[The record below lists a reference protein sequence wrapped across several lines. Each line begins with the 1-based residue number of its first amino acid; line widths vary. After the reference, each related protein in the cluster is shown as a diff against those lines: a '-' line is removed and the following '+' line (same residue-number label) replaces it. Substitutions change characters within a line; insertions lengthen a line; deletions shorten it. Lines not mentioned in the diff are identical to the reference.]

1 MLILLNSVFTITS
14 FISYQNFNPYF
25 CGNFLLD
32 KSLKNTLSTLIAA
45 EGLGHGYHDEWL
57 FKNLTLGINPG
68 QRVALVG
75 INGAGKSTLLKLLAE
90 RFSPLEGKIV
100 KNKAVKIG
108 FLDQEPSFPDGY
120 SISDFIFSLE
130 NKQQQLI
137 KEYEELIEDPNP
149 DEKTLNRLYEELSEH
164 NAWEYEHE
172 IKTILSRMGINH
184 LQQKIDT
191 LSGGQKKRLAL
202 AKLLIEDPEIYVL
215 DEPTNHLDID
225 TIEWLEKLLTSGNK
239 TILLVTHDRY
249 FLDNVCNT
257 IVELDRGKIYNYNGN
272 YAFFLEKKSEREASD
287 ESTFHK
293 NKNLLKKEL
302 EWMRRMPAA
311 RTVKSQSRINSFY
324 DLEEKTKQRSDNQ
337 KVTLNV
343 KMSRQGNKILELNHI
358 GQTFDDK
365 KIIND
370 FSYTFK
376 RGDRIG
382 LAGKNGTGKSTLLN
396 IITGYLN
403 PEKGKVDVG
412 DTTVY
417 GYYKQGGLAFN
428 EKERV
433 IDIVKSDAEYI
444 KMADGQTI
452 SASALLTL
460 FLFPPKKQHGMV
472 EKLSGGEKKRLHLM
486 KVLMQ
491 NPNFLI
497 LDEPTNDLDIDT
509 LNVLEEFLENFP
521 GVLILVSHD
530 RYLLDKM
537 SEQLFIMEGDGGVS
551 IYSGNY
557 SEYRISLDTAKDN
570 PAQKK
575 TKIEEPVSSTSAKK
589 LSFKEQKELDE
600 IEETVAEKENE
611 IEELTMKLNAVETS
625 DYLKIQEISLEI
637 EKLNKQ
643 LEGIMERWV
652 ELSEKTN

>member
-1 MLILLNSVFTITS
+1 M
-14 FISYQNFNPYF
+14 
-25 CGNFLLD
+25 
-32 KSLKNTLSTLIAA
+32 STLIAA
-45 EGLGHGYHDEWL
+45 ENLGHAYHDEWL
-57 FKNLTLGINPG
+57 FKNLTLGIQTG

-100 KNKAVKIG
+100 KNKSVKIG
-108 FLDQEPSFPDGY
+108 FLDQEPTFNDGY

-149 DEKTLNRLYEELSEH
+149 DEKKLNRLYEELSEH

-172 IKTILSRMGINH
+172 IKTILSRMGITH
-184 LQQKIDT
+184 LQQKIST

-202 AKLLIEDPEIYVL
+202 AKLLIEDPDIYVL

-225 TIEWLEKLLTSGNK
+225 TIEWLESLLTSGNK

-257 IVELDRGKIYNYNGN
+257 IVELDRGKMYHYNGN
-272 YAFFLEKKSEREASD
+272 YAYFLERKSEREAAD
-287 ESTFHK
+287 ESTFQK

-302 EWMRRMPAA
+302 EWMRRMPQA
-311 RTVKSQSRINSFY
+311 RGTKSQSRINAYY
-324 DLEEKTKQRSDNQ
+324 DLDEKTKQRSDNQ
-337 KVTLNV
+337 TINLNM
-343 KMSRQGNKILELNHI
+343 KMARQGGKILELDHI
-358 GQTFDDK
+358 GQTFGEK
-365 KIIND
+365 NIISD

-376 RGDRIG
+376 RADRIG

-396 IITGYLN
+396 IITGNLI
-403 PEKGKVDVG
+403 PENGIVG
-412 DTTVY
+412 TGETTVY

-444 KMADGQTI
+444 KMADGSMIT
-452 SASALLTL
+452 ASQLLTL

-537 SEQLFIMEGDGGVS
+537 SEQLFIMEGNGLVT
-551 IYSGNY
+551 IYNGNY
-557 SEYRISLDTAKDN
+557 SEHRNSLEVAKEKPTAKDVKA
-570 PAQKK
+570 PIQEKSL
-575 TKIEEPVSSTSAKK
+575 TKK
-589 LSFKEQKELDE
+589 LSFKEQKELEDSE
-600 IEETVAEKENE
+600 ALIEDLENK
-611 IEELTMKLNAVETS
+611 INELTASLLQIDSSE
-625 DYLKIQEISLEI
+625 YQKIQETSNDIESL
-637 EKLNKQ
+637 KKQ
-643 LEGIMERWV
+643 LDDVTSRWL
-652 ELSEKTN
+652 ELSELTS

>member
-1 MLILLNSVFTITS
+1 M
-14 FISYQNFNPYF
+14 
-25 CGNFLLD
+25 
-32 KSLKNTLSTLIAA
+32 STLIAA
-45 EGLGHGYHDEWL
+45 EALGHGYHDEWL
-57 FKNLTLGINPG
+57 FKNLTLGINAG

-90 RFSPLEGKIV
+90 RFPPLEGKIV

-108 FLDQEPSFPDGY
+108 FLDQEPSFPDGF
-120 SISDFIFSLE
+120 SISDFIFSLD
-130 NKQQQLI
+130 NKQQQII
-137 KEYEELIEDPNP
+137 KEYEELIEEEHP
-149 DEKTLNRLYEELSEH
+149 DEKSLNRLYDELSEH

-172 IKTILSRMGINH
+172 IKTILSRMGITQ

-191 LSGGQKKRLAL
+191 LSGGQRKRLAL

-225 TIEWLEKLLTSGNK
+225 TIEWLEKLLTTGNK
-239 TILLVTHDRY
+239 TLLLVTHDRY

-257 IVELDRGKIYNYNGN
+257 IVELDRGKMFTYNGN
-272 YAFFLEKKSEREASD
+272 YGYFLEKKSEREAQD
-287 ESTFHK
+287 DSTFQK

-311 RTVKSQSRINSFY
+311 RTTKSQARIDSFY
-324 DLEEKTKQRSDNQ
+324 DLEDKTKQRNEHQ

-343 KMSRQGNKILELNHI
+343 KMARQGGKILELEHVR
-358 GQTFDDK
+358 QDFDEK
-365 KIIND
+365 KIIKD
-370 FSYTFK
+370 FTYVFK
-376 RGDRIG
+376 KGDRIG

-396 IITGYLN
+396 IITGSLT
-403 PEKGKVDVG
+403 PTSGTVSIG
-412 DTTVY
+412 DTTKY
-417 GYYKQGGLAFN
+417 GYYQQKGLIFN

-433 IDIVKSDAEYI
+433 IDIVKADAEYI

-460 FLFPPKKQHGMV
+460 FLFPPKKQHGFV

-521 GVLILVSHD
+521 GVLVLVSHD

-537 SEQLFIMEGDGGVS
+537 SEQLFIMEGNGEVK
-551 IYSGNY
+551 IFNGNY
-557 SEYRISLDTAKDN
+557 SEHRISLEQEKESIVKKQKTEELKPTASIN
-570 PAQKK
+570 
-575 TKIEEPVSSTSAKK
+575 K
-589 LSFKEQKELDE
+589 LTFKEQ
-600 IEETVAEKENE
+600 
-611 IEELTMKLNAVETS
+611 
-625 DYLKIQEISLEI
+625 QEFNQLEI
-637 EKLNKQ
+637 ALAEGEKKLAKLSKDLTEIDPSNYSEIQKTAEDIESVNKQ
-643 LEGIMERWV
+643 TEVQMERWM
-652 ELSEKTN
+652 ELSEKQ

>member
-1 MLILLNSVFTITS
+1 M
-14 FISYQNFNPYF
+14 
-25 CGNFLLD
+25 
-32 KSLKNTLSTLIAA
+32 STLIAA
-45 EGLGHGYHDEWL
+45 EGLGHAYHDEWL
-57 FKNLTLGINPG
+57 FKKLTLGIQTG

-90 RFSPLEGKIV
+90 RFLPLEGKIV
-100 KNKAVKIG
+100 KNKSVRIG
-108 FLDQEPSFPDGY
+108 FLDQEPTFPDGY

-137 KEYEELIEDPNP
+137 KEYEELIEQENP
-149 DEKTLNRLYEELSEH
+149 DEDHLNRLYGELSEH

-172 IKTILSRMGINH
+172 IKTILSRMGITH
-184 LQQKIDT
+184 LQQQIST

-202 AKLLIEDPEIYVL
+202 AKLLIEDPDFYIL

-239 TILLVTHDRY
+239 TLLLVTHDRY

-257 IVELDRGKIYNYNGN
+257 IVELDKGKTFTYNGN
-272 YAFFLEKKSEREASD
+272 YAYFLEKKSEREASD
-287 ESTFHK
+287 EATFQK

-302 EWMRRMPAA
+302 EWMRRMPQA
-311 RTVKSQSRINSFY
+311 RGTKSQARIDAFY
-324 DLEEKTKQRSDNQ
+324 DLESRTKQNAENGSI
-337 KVTLNV
+337 TLNV
-343 KMSRQGNKILELNHI
+343 KMARQGNKILELDHI
-358 GQTFDDK
+358 GQSFDEK

-376 RGDRIG
+376 RADRIG

-396 IITGYLN
+396 IITGYLQ
-403 PEKGKVDVG
+403 PEKGNVSVG
-412 DTTVY
+412 ETTVY

-537 SEQLFIMEGDGGVS
+537 SEQLFIMEGNGEVN
-551 IYSGNY
+551 IYNGNY
-557 SEYRISLDTAKDN
+557 SEYRLSLEQLKENAQKKAVTAAAATETTTAKD
-570 PAQKK
+570 
-575 TKIEEPVSSTSAKK
+575 TTKK
-589 LSFKEQKELDE
+589 LSYKEQKELEESEAKIATLEDKIVSLTSSLSNIDSGDYKE
-600 IEETVAEKENE
+600 IERVSGE
-611 IEELTMKLNAVETS
+611 
-625 DYLKIQEISLEI
+625 IQE
-637 EKLNKQ
+637 LNKQ
-643 LEGIMERWV
+643 LDQVMERWL
-652 ELSEKTN
+652 ELSEKNN

>member
-1 MLILLNSVFTITS
+1 
-14 FISYQNFNPYF
+14 
-25 CGNFLLD
+25 
-32 KSLKNTLSTLIAA
+32 LSTLIAA
-45 EGLGHGYHDEWL
+45 ENLGHAYHDEWL
-57 FKNLTLGINPG
+57 FKNLTLGIQTG

-90 RFSPLEGKIV
+90 RFLPLEGKIV
-100 KNKAVKIG
+100 KNKFVKIG

-120 SISDFIFSLE
+120 SISDFIFSLD

-137 KEYEELIEDPNP
+137 KQYEELIEDPNP
-149 DEKTLNRLYEELSEH
+149 DERTLNRLYEELSEH

-172 IKTILSRMGINH
+172 IKTILSRMGITH
-184 LQQKIDT
+184 LQQQIST

-202 AKLLIEDPEIYVL
+202 AKLLIEDPEILVL

-249 FLDNVCNT
+249 FLDNVCNI

-272 YAFFLEKKSEREASD
+272 YAYFLEKKSEREAAD
-287 ESTFHK
+287 ESTFQK

-302 EWMRRMPAA
+302 EWMRRMPQA
-311 RTVKSQSRINSFY
+311 RATKSQARIDAFY
-324 DLEEKTKQRSDNQ
+324 DLESKTKQRTDNQ
-337 KVTLNV
+337 SITLNV
-343 KMSRQGNKILELNHI
+343 KMARQGNKILELDHI
-358 GQTFDDK
+358 GQSFDDK
-365 KIIND
+365 KIIED

-376 RGDRIG
+376 RADRIG

-396 IITGYLN
+396 IITGYLK
-403 PEKGKVDVG
+403 PEKGTVSTG
-412 DTTVY
+412 ETTVY

-452 SASALLTL
+452 SASQLLTL

-537 SEQLFIMEGDGGVS
+537 SEQLFILEGHGEVS
-551 IYSGNY
+551 IYNGNY
-557 SEYRISLDTAKDN
+557 SEYRLSLDIPKPEKKKEQVVSN
-570 PAQKK
+570 PVVHELPK
-575 TKIEEPVSSTSAKK
+575 VKK
-589 LSFKEQKELDE
+589 LSYNEQKELERLELRIAE
-600 IEETVAEKENE
+600 IESELSGHNQSLLTVDSTDYVEIQRISNIIEN
-611 IEELTMKLNAVETS
+611 
-625 DYLKIQEISLEI
+625 
-637 EKLNKQ
+637 LNK
-643 LEGIMERWV
+643 EMDEVMERWLV
-652 ELSEKTN
+652 LS

>member
-1 MLILLNSVFTITS
+1 M
-14 FISYQNFNPYF
+14 
-25 CGNFLLD
+25 
-32 KSLKNTLSTLIAA
+32 STLIAA

-57 FKNLTLGINPG
+57 FKNLTLGINSG

-90 RFSPLEGKIV
+90 RFPPLEGKIV

-108 FLDQEPSFPDGY
+108 FLDQEPQFTEGY
-120 SISDFIFSLE
+120 SISDHIFSLE

-137 KEYEELIEDPNP
+137 KEYEELIENPNP

-172 IKTILSRMGINH
+172 IKTILNRMGITH
-184 LQQKIDT
+184 LQQKIAT

-202 AKLLIEDPEIYVL
+202 AKLLIEDPEILVL

-225 TIEWLEKLLTSGNK
+225 TIEWLEKLLTTGQK

-257 IVELDRGKIYNYNGN
+257 IIELDRGKIFNYNGN
-272 YAFFLEKKSEREASD
+272 YAYFLEKKSEREALD
-287 ESTFHK
+287 ATVLHK
-293 NKNLLKKEL
+293 NQQLLKKEL
-302 EWMRRMPAA
+302 EWMRRMPQA
-311 RTVKSQSRINSFY
+311 RGTKSNARINAFY
-324 DLEEKTKQRSDNQ
+324 DLEEKSKKKSDNQ
-337 KVTLNV
+337 SINLQM
-343 KMSRQGNKILELNHI
+343 KMSRQGGKIIEVEHI
-358 GQTFDDK
+358 AKSFDDRS
-365 KIIND
+365 IIND

-376 RGDRIG
+376 KGDRIG

-396 IITGYLN
+396 IITSQLA
-403 PEKGKVDVG
+403 PDAGKVDTG
-412 DTTVY
+412 ETTVF
-417 GYYKQGGLAFN
+417 GYYKQGGLTFDP
-428 EKERV
+428 KERV

-444 KMADGQTI
+444 KMADGSVIT
-452 SASALLTL
+452 ASALLTL

-472 EKLSGGEKKRLHLM
+472 EKLSGGEKKRLNLM

-521 GVLILVSHD
+521 GILMLVSHD

-537 SEQLFIMEGDGGVS
+537 SDQLFIMEGEGVVK
-551 IYSGNY
+551 IYNGNY
-557 SEYRISLDTAKDN
+557 SEYRLSLDQPKVKGET
-570 PAQKK
+570 KK
-575 TKIEEPVSSTSAKK
+575 VIVPIAESTPIKAVKK
-589 LSFKEQKELDE
+589 LSFKEQKELDDSE
-600 IEETVAEKENE
+600 KAMKEAEHK
-611 IEELTMKLNAVETS
+611 IAELTKMLNNIDSS
-625 DYLKIQEISLEI
+625 DYVKIQEISSEI
-637 EKLNKQ
+637 ETLKIKLDD
-643 LEGIMERWV
+643 LTLRWL
-652 ELSEKTN
+652 ELSE

>member
-1 MLILLNSVFTITS
+1 M
-14 FISYQNFNPYF
+14 
-25 CGNFLLD
+25 
-32 KSLKNTLSTLIAA
+32 STLIAA

-57 FKNLTLGINPG
+57 FKNLTLGINSG

-90 RFSPLEGKIV
+90 RFPPLEGKIV

-108 FLDQEPSFPDGY
+108 FLDQEPQFNEGY

-137 KEYEELIEDPNP
+137 KEYEELIENPNP

-172 IKTILSRMGINH
+172 IKTILNRMGITH
-184 LQQKIDT
+184 LQQKIAT

-202 AKLLIEDPEIYVL
+202 AKLLIEDPEILVL

-225 TIEWLEKLLTSGNK
+225 TIEWLEKLLTTGQK

-257 IVELDRGKIYNYNGN
+257 IVELDRGKIFNYNGN
-272 YAFFLEKKSEREASD
+272 YAYYLEKKSEREALD
-287 ESTFHK
+287 ATVLHK
-293 NKNLLKKEL
+293 NQQLLKKEL
-302 EWMRRMPAA
+302 EWMRRMPQA
-311 RTVKSQSRINSFY
+311 RGTKSNARINAFY
-324 DLEEKTKQRSDNQ
+324 DLEEKSKKKTDNQ
-337 KVTLNV
+337 TINLQM
-343 KMSRQGNKILELNHI
+343 KMSRQGGKIIEVEHI
-358 GQTFDDK
+358 AKSFDGRP
-365 KIIND
+365 IIND

-376 RGDRIG
+376 KGDRIG

-396 IITGYLN
+396 IITSQLTPDAGI
-403 PEKGKVDVG
+403 VDTG
-412 DTTVY
+412 ETTVF
-417 GYYKQGGLAFN
+417 GYYKQGGLTFDP
-428 EKERV
+428 KERV

-444 KMADGQTI
+444 KMADGSVIT
-452 SASALLTL
+452 ASALLTL

-472 EKLSGGEKKRLHLM
+472 EKLSGGEKKRLNLM

-521 GVLILVSHD
+521 GILMLVSHD

-537 SEQLFIMEGDGGVS
+537 SDQLFIMEGEGVVK
-551 IYSGNY
+551 IYNGNY
-557 SEYRISLDTAKDN
+557 SEYRLSLEQPKVKSEN
-570 PAQKK
+570 KK
-575 TKIEEPVSSTSAKK
+575 EVQTPTEQAPVKAAKK
-589 LSFKEQKELDE
+589 LSFKEQKELDD
-600 IEETVAEKENE
+600 AEKEME
-611 IEELTMKLNAVETS
+611 ATEGVIGKLTNSLNDVESS
-625 DYLKIQEISLEI
+625 DYIKIQEISSEI
-637 EKLNKQ
+637 QKLKAK
-643 LEGIMERWV
+643 LDHLTLRWM
-652 ELSEKTN
+652 ELSE

>member
-1 MLILLNSVFTITS
+1 M
-14 FISYQNFNPYF
+14 
-25 CGNFLLD
+25 
-32 KSLKNTLSTLIAA
+32 STLIAA

-57 FKNLTLGINPG
+57 FKNLTLGINSG

-90 RFSPLEGKIV
+90 RFPPLEGKIV

-108 FLDQEPSFPDGY
+108 FLDQEPQFAEGF
-120 SISDFIFSLE
+120 SISDHIFSLE

-137 KEYEELIEDPNP
+137 KEYEELIENPNP

-172 IKTILSRMGINH
+172 IKTILNRMGITH
-184 LQQKIDT
+184 LQQKIST

-202 AKLLIEDPEIYVL
+202 AKLLIEDPEILVL

-225 TIEWLEKLLTSGNK
+225 TIEWLEKLLTTGQK

-257 IVELDRGKIYNYNGN
+257 IVELDRGKIFNYNGN
-272 YAFFLEKKSEREASD
+272 YAYYLEKKSEREALD
-287 ESTFHK
+287 ATVLHK
-293 NKNLLKKEL
+293 NQQLLKKEL
-302 EWMRRMPAA
+302 EWMRRMPQA
-311 RTVKSQSRINSFY
+311 RGTKSNARINAFY
-324 DLEEKTKQRSDNQ
+324 DLEEKTKKKSDNQ
-337 KVTLNV
+337 TINLQM
-343 KMSRQGNKILELNHI
+343 KMSRQGGKIIELEHI
-358 GQTFDDK
+358 AKSFDGRP
-365 KIIND
+365 IIND

-376 RGDRIG
+376 KGDRIG

-396 IITGYLN
+396 IITSQLN
-403 PEKGKVDVG
+403 PDKGKVDTG
-412 DTTVY
+412 DTTVF
-417 GYYKQGGLAFN
+417 GYYKQGGLTFDP
-428 EKERV
+428 KERV

-444 KMADGQTI
+444 KMADGSVIT
-452 SASALLTL
+452 ASALLTL

-472 EKLSGGEKKRLHLM
+472 EKLSGGEKKRLNLM

-521 GVLILVSHD
+521 GILMLVSHD

-537 SEQLFIMEGDGGVS
+537 SDQLFIMEGEGVVK
-551 IYSGNY
+551 IYNGNY
-557 SEYRISLDTAKDN
+557 SEYRLSLDQPKVKTET
-570 PAQKK
+570 KK
-575 TKIEEPVSSTSAKK
+575 APTPVVEQAPIKAVKK

-600 IEETVAEKENE
+600 SEKGMADTENK
-611 IEELTMKLNAVETS
+611 IAELTGSLLNINAS
-625 DYLKIQEISLEI
+625 DYVKIQEISSEI
-637 EKLNKQ
+637 DILKAKLD
-643 LEGIMERWV
+643 EYTMRWL
-652 ELSEKTN
+652 ELSE

>member
-1 MLILLNSVFTITS
+1 
-14 FISYQNFNPYF
+14 
-25 CGNFLLD
+25 
-32 KSLKNTLSTLIAA
+32 LSTLIAA
-45 EGLGHGYHDEWL
+45 EGLGHAYHDEWL
-57 FKNLTLGINPG
+57 FKNLTLGINAG

-90 RFSPLEGKIV
+90 RFAPLEGKIV
-100 KNKAVKIG
+100 KNKSVKIG
-108 FLDQEPSFPDGY
+108 FLDQDPSFPDGY

-137 KEYEELIEDPNP
+137 REYEELIEDPNP
-149 DEKTLNRLYEELSEH
+149 DEQALNRLYGELSEH

-257 IVELDRGKIYNYNGN
+257 IVELDRGKTYNYNGN
-272 YAFFLEKKSEREASD
+272 YAYFLEKKAEREAAD
-287 ESTFHK
+287 ESTFQK

-311 RTVKSQSRINSFY
+311 RTTKSQSRIDSFY
-324 DLEEKTKQRSDNQ
+324 DLEEKTKQRADNQ

-343 KMSRQGNKILELNHI
+343 KMSRQGNKILELDHI

-365 KIIND
+365 KIISD

-396 IITGYLN
+396 IITGYIK

-412 DTTVY
+412 ETTVY

-537 SEQLFIMEGDGGVS
+537 SDQLFIMEGNGGVS
-551 IYSGNY
+551 IYNGNY
-557 SEYRISLDTAKDN
+557 SEYRISLDVAKEAPIVKN
-570 PAQKK
+570 KV
-575 TKIEEPVSSTSAKK
+575 EEPTSKSQAKK
-589 LSFKEQKELDE
+589 LSYKEQKELDE
-600 IEETVAEKENE
+600 IEAKIADKEKE
-611 IEELTMKLNAVETS
+611 IVELTKLLAS
-625 DYLKIQEISLEI
+625 IPAADYQKIQETSTAISN
-637 EKLNKQ
+637 LNKD
-643 LEGIMERWV
+643 LEEIMGRWV
-652 ELSEKTN
+652 ELSAKQI

>member
-1 MLILLNSVFTITS
+1 M
-14 FISYQNFNPYF
+14 
-25 CGNFLLD
+25 
-32 KSLKNTLSTLIAA
+32 STLIAA

-57 FKNLTLGINPG
+57 FKNLTLGINSG

-90 RFSPLEGKIV
+90 RFPPLEGKIV

-108 FLDQEPSFPDGY
+108 FLDQEPQFTEGY
-120 SISDFIFSLE
+120 SISDHIFSLE

-137 KEYEELIEDPNP
+137 KEYEELIENPNP

-172 IKTILSRMGINH
+172 IKTILNRMGITH
-184 LQQKIDT
+184 LQQKIST

-202 AKLLIEDPEIYVL
+202 AKLLIEDPEILVL

-225 TIEWLEKLLTSGNK
+225 TIEWLEKLLTTGQK

-257 IVELDRGKIYNYNGN
+257 IVELDRGKIFNYNGN
-272 YAFFLEKKSEREASD
+272 YAYYLEKKSEREALD
-287 ESTFHK
+287 ATVLHK
-293 NKNLLKKEL
+293 NQQLLKKEL
-302 EWMRRMPAA
+302 EWMRRMPQA
-311 RTVKSQSRINSFY
+311 RGTKSNARINAFY
-324 DLEEKTKQRSDNQ
+324 DLEEKSKKKSDNQ
-337 KVTLNV
+337 SINLQM
-343 KMSRQGNKILELNHI
+343 KMSRQGGKIIEVEHI
-358 GQTFDDK
+358 AKAFDGRP
-365 KIIND
+365 IIND

-376 RGDRIG
+376 KGDRIG

-396 IITGYLN
+396 ILTSQLM
-403 PEKGKVDVG
+403 PDAGKVDTG
-412 DTTVY
+412 ETTVF
-417 GYYKQGGLAFN
+417 GYYKQGGLTFDP
-428 EKERV
+428 KERV

-444 KMADGQTI
+444 KMADGSVIT
-452 SASALLTL
+452 ASALLTL

-472 EKLSGGEKKRLHLM
+472 EKLSGGEKKRLNLM

-521 GVLILVSHD
+521 GILMLVSHD

-537 SEQLFIMEGDGGVS
+537 SDQLFIMEGEGVVK
-551 IYSGNY
+551 IYNGNY
-557 SEYRISLDTAKDN
+557 SEYRLSLDQPKAKS
-570 PAQKK
+570 
-575 TKIEEPVSSTSAKK
+575 EAKK
-589 LSFKEQKELDE
+589 EAVATTKELPVTAVKKRSFKEQKELDDTEKAMEEAEDRIAKLTE
-600 IEETVAEKENE
+600 I
-611 IEELTMKLNAVETS
+611 LNTIDAT
-625 DYLKIQEISLEI
+625 DYVKIQEVSSEI
-637 EKLNKQ
+637 EVRKIELDN
-643 LEGIMERWV
+643 LTMRWL
-652 ELSEKTN
+652 ELSE

>member
-1 MLILLNSVFTITS
+1 M
-14 FISYQNFNPYF
+14 
-25 CGNFLLD
+25 
-32 KSLKNTLSTLIAA
+32 STLIAA
-45 EGLGHGYHDEWL
+45 ENLGHGYHDEWL
-57 FKNLTLGINPG
+57 FKNLTLGIQTG

-90 RFSPLEGKIV
+90 RFNPLEGKIV
-100 KNKAVKIG
+100 KNKSVKIG

-137 KEYEELIEDPNP
+137 KEYEELIENPEP
-149 DEKTLNRLYEELSEH
+149 DEKQLNRLYEELSEH

-172 IKTILSRMGINH
+172 IKTILSRMGITH
-184 LQQKIDT
+184 LQQQIST

-257 IVELDRGKIYNYNGN
+257 IVELDRGKIYNYSGN
-272 YAFFLEKKSEREASD
+272 YAYFLEKKSEREASD
-287 ESTFHK
+287 ESTYQK

-302 EWMRRMPAA
+302 EWMRRMPQA
-311 RTVKSQSRINSFY
+311 RGTKSQARIDAFY
-324 DLEEKTKQRSDNQ
+324 DLDNKTKQRSDN
-337 KVTLNV
+337 KTVTLNV
-343 KMSRQGNKILELNHI
+343 KMSRQGNKILELDHI
-358 GQTFDDK
+358 GQDFGGRT
-365 KIIND
+365 IIND

-376 RGDRIG
+376 RADRIG

-396 IITGYLN
+396 IITGFLK
-403 PEKGKVDVG
+403 PQKGEVSTG
-412 DTTVY
+412 ETTVY

-452 SASALLTL
+452 SASQLLTL

-537 SEQLFIMEGDGGVS
+537 SDQLFIMEGNGEVT
-551 IYSGNY
+551 IYNGNY
-557 SEYRISLDTAKDN
+557 SEYRNSLDAPKEK
-570 PAQKK
+570 PAARAVK
-575 TKIEEPVSSTSAKK
+575 TETLPPVPSLGK
-589 LSFKEQKELDE
+589 LTYKEQKELEE
-600 IEETVAEKENE
+600 IEVKITELE
-611 IEELTMKLNAVETS
+611 ILLVELNYALSNADKTQYEEMLS
-625 DYLKIQEISLEI
+625 ISLEI
-637 EKLNKQ
+637 DSINLIM
-643 LEGIMERWV
+643 EGILERWV
-652 ELSEKTN
+652 ELSERKK

>member
-1 MLILLNSVFTITS
+1 M
-14 FISYQNFNPYF
+14 
-25 CGNFLLD
+25 
-32 KSLKNTLSTLIAA
+32 STLIAA
-45 EGLGHGYHDEWL
+45 EGLGHGYHQEWL
-57 FKNLTLGINPG
+57 FKNLTLGINAG

-90 RFSPLEGKIV
+90 RFEPLEGKIV
-100 KNKAVKIG
+100 KNKSVKIG
-108 FLDQEPSFPDGY
+108 FLDQEPVFPEGY
-120 SISDFIFSLE
+120 SISDFIFSMD

-137 KEYEELIEDPNP
+137 REYEELIEQEHPNE
-149 DEKTLNRLYEELSEH
+149 EKLNHLYGELSEH
-164 NAWEYEHE
+164 NAWEYEHQ

-184 LQQKIDT
+184 LQQKINT

-225 TIEWLEKLLTSGNK
+225 TIEWLEKLLTTGSK

-257 IVELDRGKIYNYNGN
+257 IVELDRGKIFNYNGN
-272 YAFFLEKKSEREASD
+272 YAYFLEKKAEREAAD
-287 ESTFHK
+287 ESTFQK

-311 RTVKSQSRINSFY
+311 RTTKSRSRIDAFY
-324 DLEEKTKQRSDNQ
+324 DLEEKTKQRSDNKQ
-337 KVTLNV
+337 VTLNV
-343 KMSRQGNKILELNHI
+343 KMSRQGSKILELEHI
-358 GQTFDDK
+358 AQSFGDK

-376 RGDRIG
+376 KGDRIG

-396 IITGYLN
+396 IITNHLQ

-412 DTTVY
+412 ETTVY

-452 SASALLTL
+452 SASALPTL
-460 FLFPPKKQHGMV
+460 FLFPPKKQHGLV

-537 SEQLFIMEGDGGVS
+537 SEQLFIMEGDGEVT
-551 IYSGNY
+551 IYNGNY
-557 SEYRISLDTAKDN
+557 SEHRLSLETAKDAAPKKAKQESA
-570 PAQKK
+570 PA
-575 TKIEEPVSSTSAKK
+575 PVAVAVKK
-589 LSFKEQKELDE
+589 LSFKEQKELEDVEQAMATKESKIAELTKTLDE
-600 IEETVAEKENE
+600 IDSA
-611 IEELTMKLNAVETS
+611 
-625 DYLKIQEISLEI
+625 DYLKIQEVSQTI
-637 EKLNKQ
+637 EKLNEE
-643 LEGIMERWV
+643 LNPLMERWI

>member
-1 MLILLNSVFTITS
+1 M
-14 FISYQNFNPYF
+14 
-25 CGNFLLD
+25 
-32 KSLKNTLSTLIAA
+32 STLIAA

-57 FKNLTLGINPG
+57 FKNLTLGINSG

-90 RFSPLEGKIV
+90 RFPPLEGKIV

-108 FLDQEPSFPDGY
+108 FLDQDPQFNEGD

-137 KEYEELIEDPNP
+137 KEYEELIENPNP
-149 DEKTLNRLYEELSEH
+149 DERTLNRLYEELSEH

-172 IKTILSRMGINH
+172 IKTILNRMGITH
-184 LQQKIDT
+184 LQQKIST

-202 AKLLIEDPEIYVL
+202 AKLLIEDPEILVL

-225 TIEWLEKLLTSGNK
+225 TIEWLEKLLTTGQK

-257 IVELDRGKIYNYNGN
+257 IVELDRGRIFNYNGN
-272 YAFFLEKKSEREASD
+272 YAYFLEKKSEREALD
-287 ESTFHK
+287 ATVLHK
-293 NKNLLKKEL
+293 NQQLLKKEL
-302 EWMRRMPAA
+302 EWMRRMPQA
-311 RTVKSQSRINSFY
+311 RGTKSNARINAFY
-324 DLEEKTKQRSDNQ
+324 DLEEKTKKKSDNQ
-337 KVTLNV
+337 SVTLNM
-343 KMSRQGNKILELNHI
+343 KMARQGGKIIEIEHVAKA
-358 GQTFDDK
+358 FDGRP
-365 KIIND
+365 IIND

-376 RGDRIG
+376 KGDRIG

-396 IITGYLN
+396 IITSQLT
-403 PEKGKVDVG
+403 PDAGKVDTG
-412 DTTVY
+412 ETTVF
-417 GYYKQGGLAFN
+417 GYYKQGGLTFDP
-428 EKERV
+428 KERV

-444 KMADGQTI
+444 KMADGSIIT
-452 SASALLTL
+452 ASALLTL

-472 EKLSGGEKKRLHLM
+472 EKLSGGEKKRLNLM

-521 GVLILVSHD
+521 GILMLVSHD

-537 SEQLFIMEGDGGVS
+537 SDQLFIMEGEGVVK
-551 IYSGNY
+551 IYNGNY
-557 SEYRISLDTAKDN
+557 SEYRISLDQPKVKVET
-570 PAQKK
+570 KK
-575 TKIEEPVSSTSAKK
+575 ASTPTPEALTKTVKK
-589 LSFKEQKELDE
+589 LSFKEQKELEDSE
-600 IEETVAEKENE
+600 KAMSSTEEKIAA
-611 IEELTMKLNAVETS
+611 LTESLLKIDAT
-625 DYLKIQEISLEI
+625 DYIKIQEVTNEIDSLKVALDEYT
-637 EKLNKQ
+637 L
-643 LEGIMERWV
+643 RWL
-652 ELSEKTN
+652 ELSE

>member
-1 MLILLNSVFTITS
+1 M
-14 FISYQNFNPYF
+14 
-25 CGNFLLD
+25 
-32 KSLKNTLSTLIAA
+32 STLIAA
-45 EGLGHGYHDEWL
+45 ESLGHGYHDEWL
-57 FKNLTLGINPG
+57 FKNLTLGINSG

-90 RFSPLEGKIV
+90 RFPPLEGKIV

-108 FLDQEPSFPDGY
+108 FLDQEPQFNEGF

-172 IKTILSRMGINH
+172 IKTILNRMGITH
-184 LQQKIDT
+184 LQQKIST

-202 AKLLIEDPEIYVL
+202 AKLLIEDPEILVL

-225 TIEWLEKLLTSGNK
+225 TIEWLEKLLTTGQK

-257 IVELDRGKIYNYNGN
+257 IVELDRGKIFNYNGN
-272 YAFFLEKKSEREASD
+272 YAYYLEKKSEREALD
-287 ESTFHK
+287 ATVLHK
-293 NKNLLKKEL
+293 NQQLLKKEL
-302 EWMRRMPAA
+302 EWMRRMPQA
-311 RTVKSQSRINSFY
+311 RGTKSNARINAFY
-324 DLEEKTKQRSDNQ
+324 DLEEKTKKKSDNQ
-337 KVTLNV
+337 AINLQM
-343 KMSRQGNKILELNHI
+343 KMSRQGGKIIEIEHVAKS
-358 GQTFDDK
+358 FDGRP
-365 KIIND
+365 IIND

-376 RGDRIG
+376 KGDRIG

-396 IITGYLN
+396 IITSQLS
-403 PEKGKVDVG
+403 PDAGKVDTG
-412 DTTVY
+412 DTTVF
-417 GYYKQGGLAFN
+417 GYYKQGGLAFDP
-428 EKERV
+428 KERV

-444 KMADGQTI
+444 KMADGSVIT
-452 SASALLTL
+452 ASALLTL

-472 EKLSGGEKKRLHLM
+472 EKLSGGEKKRLNLM

-521 GVLILVSHD
+521 GILMLVSHD

-537 SEQLFIMEGDGGVS
+537 SDQLFIMEGEGVVK
-551 IYSGNY
+551 IYNGNY
-557 SEYRISLDTAKDN
+557 SEYRLSLDQPKIKVET
-570 PAQKK
+570 KK
-575 TKIEEPVSSTSAKK
+575 VTDPIADQAPVKAIKK
-589 LSFKEQKELDE
+589 LSFKEQKELEDSE
-600 IEETVAEKENE
+600 KGMEETETKIA
-611 IEELTMKLNAVETS
+611 ELTKILNNIDAT
-625 DYLKIQEISLEI
+625 DYIKIQEVSEDI
-637 EKLNKQ
+637 ENLQTKLD
-643 LEGIMERWV
+643 EFTMRWL
-652 ELSEKTN
+652 ELSE

>member
-1 MLILLNSVFTITS
+1 M
-14 FISYQNFNPYF
+14 
-25 CGNFLLD
+25 
-32 KSLKNTLSTLIAA
+32 STLIAA

-57 FKNLTLGINPG
+57 FKNLTLGINSG

-90 RFSPLEGKIV
+90 RFPPLEGKIV

-108 FLDQEPSFPDGY
+108 FLDQDPQFNEGD

-137 KEYEELIEDPNP
+137 KEYEELIENPNP
-149 DEKTLNRLYEELSEH
+149 DERTLNRLYEELSEH

-172 IKTILSRMGINH
+172 IKTILNRMGITH
-184 LQQKIDT
+184 LQQKIST

-202 AKLLIEDPEIYVL
+202 AKLLIEDPEILVL

-225 TIEWLEKLLTSGNK
+225 TIEWLEKLLTTGQK

-257 IVELDRGKIYNYNGN
+257 IVELDRGRIFNYNGN
-272 YAFFLEKKSEREASD
+272 YAYFLEKKSEREALD
-287 ESTFHK
+287 ATVLHK
-293 NKNLLKKEL
+293 NQQLLKKEL
-302 EWMRRMPAA
+302 EWMRRMPQA
-311 RTVKSQSRINSFY
+311 RGTKSNARINAFY
-324 DLEEKTKQRSDNQ
+324 DLEEKTKKKSDNQ
-337 KVTLNV
+337 SVTLNM
-343 KMSRQGNKILELNHI
+343 KMARQGGKIIEIEHVAKA
-358 GQTFDDK
+358 FDGRP
-365 KIIND
+365 IIND

-376 RGDRIG
+376 KGDRIG

-396 IITGYLN
+396 IITSQLT
-403 PEKGKVDVG
+403 PDAGKVDTG
-412 DTTVY
+412 ETTVF
-417 GYYKQGGLAFN
+417 GYYKQGGLTFDP
-428 EKERV
+428 KERV

-444 KMADGQTI
+444 KMADGSIIT
-452 SASALLTL
+452 ASALLTL

-472 EKLSGGEKKRLHLM
+472 EKLSGGEKKRLNLM

-521 GVLILVSHD
+521 GILMLVSHD

-537 SEQLFIMEGDGGVS
+537 SDQLFIMEGEGVVK
-551 IYSGNY
+551 IYNGNY
-557 SEYRISLDTAKDN
+557 SEYRISLDQPKVKVET
-570 PAQKK
+570 KK
-575 TKIEEPVSSTSAKK
+575 ASTPTPEAPTKTVKK
-589 LSFKEQKELDE
+589 LSFKEQKELEDSE
-600 IEETVAEKENE
+600 KAMSLTEEKIAA
-611 IEELTMKLNAVETS
+611 LTESLLKIDAT
-625 DYLKIQEISLEI
+625 DYIKIQEVTNEIDSLKVALDEYT
-637 EKLNKQ
+637 L
-643 LEGIMERWV
+643 RWL
-652 ELSEKTN
+652 ELSE

>member
-1 MLILLNSVFTITS
+1 M
-14 FISYQNFNPYF
+14 
-25 CGNFLLD
+25 
-32 KSLKNTLSTLIAA
+32 STLIAA

-57 FKNLTLGINPG
+57 FKNLTLGINSG

-90 RFSPLEGKIV
+90 RFPPLEGKIV

-108 FLDQEPSFPDGY
+108 FLDQEPQFTEGY
-120 SISDFIFSLE
+120 SISDHIFSLE

-172 IKTILSRMGINH
+172 IKTILNRMGITH
-184 LQQKIDT
+184 LQQKIAT

-202 AKLLIEDPEIYVL
+202 AKLLIEDPEILVL

-225 TIEWLEKLLTSGNK
+225 TIEWLEKLLTTGQK

-257 IVELDRGKIYNYNGN
+257 IVELDRGKIFNYNGN
-272 YAFFLEKKSEREASD
+272 YAYYLEKKSEREALD
-287 ESTFHK
+287 ATVQHK
-293 NKNLLKKEL
+293 NQQLLKKEL
-302 EWMRRMPAA
+302 EWMRRMPQA
-311 RTVKSQSRINSFY
+311 RGTKSNARINAFY
-324 DLEEKTKQRSDNQ
+324 DLEEKTKKKSDNQ
-337 KVTLNV
+337 SISLQM
-343 KMSRQGNKILELNHI
+343 KMSRQGGKIIEVEHI
-358 GQTFDDK
+358 AKAFDGRP
-365 KIIND
+365 IIND

-376 RGDRIG
+376 KGDRIG

-396 IITGYLN
+396 IITSQLKPDAGT
-403 PEKGKVDVG
+403 VDTG
-412 DTTVY
+412 ETTVF
-417 GYYKQGGLAFN
+417 GYYKQGGLTFDP
-428 EKERV
+428 KERV

-444 KMADGQTI
+444 KMADGSVIT
-452 SASALLTL
+452 ASALLTL

-472 EKLSGGEKKRLHLM
+472 EKLSGGEKKRLNLM

-521 GVLILVSHD
+521 GILMLVSHD

-537 SEQLFIMEGDGGVS
+537 SDQLFIMEGEGVVK
-551 IYSGNY
+551 IYNGNY
-557 SEYRISLDTAKDN
+557 SEYRLSLEQPKAK
-570 PAQKK
+570 PETKK
-575 TKIEEPVSSTSAKK
+575 IPTPVIEQAPVKTVKK
-589 LSFKEQKELDE
+589 LSFKEQKELDDSE
-600 IEETVAEKENE
+600 RAMEETEAKIALLNE
-611 IEELTMKLNAVETS
+611 SLIKVDAT
-625 DYLKIQEISLEI
+625 DYVKIQEISSDI
-637 EKLNKQ
+637 EKLQAK
-643 LEGIMERWV
+643 LDEYTMRWL
-652 ELSEKTN
+652 ELSE

>member
-1 MLILLNSVFTITS
+1 M
-14 FISYQNFNPYF
+14 
-25 CGNFLLD
+25 
-32 KSLKNTLSTLIAA
+32 STLIAA

-57 FKNLTLGINPG
+57 FKNLTLGINTG

-90 RFSPLEGKIV
+90 RFPPLEGKIV

-108 FLDQEPSFPDGY
+108 FLDQEPQFTEGF
-120 SISDFIFSLE
+120 SISDHIFSLE

-172 IKTILSRMGINH
+172 IKTILNRMGITH
-184 LQQKIDT
+184 LQQKIST

-202 AKLLIEDPEIYVL
+202 AKLLIEDPEILVL

-225 TIEWLEKLLTSGNK
+225 TIEWLEKLLTTGQK

-257 IVELDRGKIYNYNGN
+257 IVELDRGKIFNYNGN
-272 YAFFLEKKSEREASD
+272 YAYYLEKKSEREALD
-287 ESTFHK
+287 ATVQHK
-293 NKNLLKKEL
+293 NQQLLKKEL
-302 EWMRRMPAA
+302 DWMRRMPQA
-311 RTVKSQSRINSFY
+311 RGTKSNARINAFY
-324 DLEEKTKQRSDNQ
+324 DLEEKTKKKSDNQ
-337 KVTLNV
+337 SISLQM
-343 KMSRQGNKILELNHI
+343 KMSRQG
-358 GQTFDDK
+358 G
-365 KIIND
+365 KIIEIEHIAKAFDGRPIIKD

-376 RGDRIG
+376 KGDRIG

-396 IITGYLN
+396 IITSQLT
-403 PEKGKVDVG
+403 PDAGKVDTG
-412 DTTVY
+412 ETTVF
-417 GYYKQGGLAFN
+417 GYYKQGGLTFDP
-428 EKERV
+428 KERV

-444 KMADGQTI
+444 KMADGSVIT
-452 SASALLTL
+452 ASALLTL
-460 FLFPPKKQHGMV
+460 FLFPPKKQHGLV
-472 EKLSGGEKKRLHLM
+472 EKLSGGEKKRLNLM

-521 GVLILVSHD
+521 GILMLVSHD

-537 SEQLFIMEGDGGVS
+537 SDQLFIMEGEGVVK
-551 IYSGNY
+551 IYNGNY
-557 SEYRISLDTAKDN
+557 SEYRLSLEQPKVKVET
-570 PAQKK
+570 KK
-575 TKIEEPVSSTSAKK
+575 APSPVTEQTPVKAVKK
-589 LSFKEQKELDE
+589 LSFKEQKELEDSE
-600 IEETVAEKENE
+600 KGMEETEAKIVS
-611 IEELTMKLNAVETS
+611 LTNTLNNVDAT
-625 DYLKIQEISLEI
+625 DYIKIQEISNEI
-637 EKLNKQ
+637 ESLQSKLDE
-643 LEGIMERWV
+643 LTMRWL
-652 ELSEKTN
+652 ELSE

>member
-1 MLILLNSVFTITS
+1 
-14 FISYQNFNPYF
+14 
-25 CGNFLLD
+25 
-32 KSLKNTLSTLIAA
+32 LSTLIAA

-57 FKNLTLGINPG
+57 FKNLTLGINSG

-90 RFSPLEGKIV
+90 RFPPLEGKIV
-100 KNKAVKIG
+100 KNKSIKIG
-108 FLDQEPSFPDGY
+108 FLDQEPQFTEGF
-120 SISDFIFSLE
+120 SISDHIFSLE

-137 KEYEELIEDPNP
+137 KEYEELIENPNP

-172 IKTILSRMGINH
+172 IKTILNRMGITH
-184 LQQKIDT
+184 LQQKIST

-202 AKLLIEDPEIYVL
+202 AKLLIEDPEILVL

-225 TIEWLEKLLTSGNK
+225 TIEWLEKLLTTGQK

-257 IVELDRGKIYNYNGN
+257 IVELDRGKIFNYNGN
-272 YAFFLEKKSEREASD
+272 YAYYLEKKSEREALD
-287 ESTFHK
+287 ATVLHK
-293 NKNLLKKEL
+293 NQQLLKKEL
-302 EWMRRMPAA
+302 EWMRRMPQA
-311 RTVKSQSRINSFY
+311 RGTKSNARINAFY
-324 DLEEKTKQRSDNQ
+324 DLEEKSKKKSDNQ
-337 KVTLNV
+337 SINLQM
-343 KMSRQGNKILELNHI
+343 KMSRQGGKIIEIEHI
-358 GQTFDDK
+358 AKSFDNRL
-365 KIIND
+365 IIND

-376 RGDRIG
+376 KGDRIG

-396 IITGYLN
+396 IITSQLAPDSGS
-403 PEKGKVDVG
+403 VDTG
-412 DTTVY
+412 ETTVF
-417 GYYKQGGLAFN
+417 GYYKQGGLTFDP
-428 EKERV
+428 KERV

-444 KMADGQTI
+444 KMADGSVIT
-452 SASALLTL
+452 ASALLTL

-472 EKLSGGEKKRLHLM
+472 EKLSGGEKKRLNLM

-521 GVLILVSHD
+521 GILMLVSHD

-537 SEQLFIMEGDGGVS
+537 SDQLFIMEGEGVVK
-551 IYSGNY
+551 IYNGNY
-557 SEYRISLDTAKDN
+557 SEYRLSLEQPKVKVEV
-570 PAQKK
+570 KK
-575 TKIEEPVSSTSAKK
+575 PTVSAVEEAPIKTVKK

-600 IEETVAEKENE
+600 SEKGMAYTENK
-611 IEELTMKLNAVETS
+611 ISELTESLLNIDAT
-625 DYLKIQEISLEI
+625 DYVKIQEVSDEI
-637 EKLNKQ
+637 ETLKQKLDDYT
-643 LEGIMERWV
+643 MRWL
-652 ELSEKTN
+652 ELSE

>member
-1 MLILLNSVFTITS
+1 
-14 FISYQNFNPYF
+14 
-25 CGNFLLD
+25 
-32 KSLKNTLSTLIAA
+32 LSTLIAA

-57 FKNLTLGINPG
+57 FKNLTLGINSG

-90 RFSPLEGKIV
+90 RFPPLEGKIV

-108 FLDQEPSFPDGY
+108 FLDQEPQFTEGF
-120 SISDFIFSLE
+120 SISDHIFSLE

-172 IKTILSRMGINH
+172 IKTILNRMGITH
-184 LQQKIDT
+184 LQQKIST

-202 AKLLIEDPEIYVL
+202 AKLLIEDPEILVL

-225 TIEWLEKLLTSGNK
+225 TIEWLEKLLTTGQK

-257 IVELDRGKIYNYNGN
+257 IVELDRGKIFNYNGN
-272 YAFFLEKKSEREASD
+272 YAYYLEKKSEREALD
-287 ESTFHK
+287 ATVLHK
-293 NKNLLKKEL
+293 NQQLLKKEL
-302 EWMRRMPAA
+302 EWMRRMPQA
-311 RTVKSQSRINSFY
+311 RGTKSNARINAFY
-324 DLEEKTKQRSDNQ
+324 DLEEKSKKKSDNQ
-337 KVTLNV
+337 SINLQM
-343 KMSRQGNKILELNHI
+343 KMSRQGGKIIEIEHI
-358 GQTFDDK
+358 KKAFDGRP
-365 KIIND
+365 IIND

-376 RGDRIG
+376 KGDRIG

-396 IITGYLN
+396 IITSQLK
-403 PEKGKVDVG
+403 PDAGKVDTG
-412 DTTVY
+412 DTTVF
-417 GYYKQGGLAFN
+417 GYYKQGGLTFDP
-428 EKERV
+428 KERV

-444 KMADGQTI
+444 KMADGSVIT
-452 SASALLTL
+452 ASALLTL

-472 EKLSGGEKKRLHLM
+472 EKLSGGEKKRLNLM

-521 GVLILVSHD
+521 GILMLVSHD

-537 SEQLFIMEGDGGVS
+537 SDQLFIMEGEGVVK
-551 IYSGNY
+551 IYNGNY
-557 SEYRISLDTAKDN
+557 SEYRLSLEQPKVKAET
-570 PAQKK
+570 KK
-575 TKIEEPVSSTSAKK
+575 TLAPVVEQTPIKAVKK
-589 LSFKEQKELDE
+589 LSFKEQKELEESEKGIAETEKKIASLNESLVKIDAADYVKIQEVSSE
-600 IEETVAEKENE
+600 IELLQAKLD
-611 IEELTMKLNAVETS
+611 ELTM
-625 DYLKIQEISLEI
+625 
-637 EKLNKQ
+637 
-643 LEGIMERWV
+643 RWL
-652 ELSEKTN
+652 ELSE

>member
-1 MLILLNSVFTITS
+1 
-14 FISYQNFNPYF
+14 
-25 CGNFLLD
+25 
-32 KSLKNTLSTLIAA
+32 LSTLIAA
-45 EGLGHGYHDEWL
+45 ENLGHAYHDEWL
-57 FKNLTLGINPG
+57 FKNLTLGIQTG

-100 KNKAVKIG
+100 KNKSTKIG
-108 FLDQEPSFPDGY
+108 FLDQEPSFTEGY

-149 DEKTLNRLYEELSEH
+149 DEKKLNRLYEELSEH

-172 IKTILSRMGINH
+172 IKTILSRMGITH
-184 LQQKIDT
+184 LNQQIST

-239 TILLVTHDRY
+239 TLLLVTHDRY
-249 FLDNVCNT
+249 FLDNVCNN

-272 YAFFLEKKSEREASD
+272 YAYFLEKKSEREAAD
-287 ESTFHK
+287 ESTFQK

-311 RTVKSQSRINSFY
+311 RTTKSQSRIDAFY
-324 DLEEKTKQRSDNQ
+324 DLDAKTKQRTDNQ

-343 KMSRQGNKILELNHI
+343 KMSRQGNKILELEHI
-358 GQTFDDK
+358 GQSFDGK
-365 KIIND
+365 TIIED

-376 RGDRIG
+376 RADRIG

-396 IITGYLN
+396 IITGHLH
-403 PEKGKVDVG
+403 PEKGKVSTG
-412 DTTVY
+412 ETTVY

-452 SASALLTL
+452 SASQLLTL

-521 GVLILVSHD
+521 GILILVSHD

-537 SEQLFIMEGDGGVS
+537 SEQLFILEGNGKVN
-551 IYSGNY
+551 IYNGNY
-557 SEYRISLDTAKDN
+557 SEYRLSLEN
-570 PAQKK
+570 PKEKTEPK
-575 TKIEEPVSSTSAKK
+575 TKVAEPVPTPLVAVKK
-589 LSFKEQKELDE
+589 LSYKEQREL
-600 IEETVAEKENE
+600 ETLESRITEVEKL
-611 IEELTMKLNAVETS
+611 IAKLTTELISIDSS
-625 DYLKIQEISLEI
+625 DYLALQNTTKSIETLNIELEEIT
-637 EKLNKQ
+637 
-643 LEGIMERWV
+643 ERWLA
-652 ELSEKTN
+652 LSEK

>member
-1 MLILLNSVFTITS
+1 M
-14 FISYQNFNPYF
+14 
-25 CGNFLLD
+25 
-32 KSLKNTLSTLIAA
+32 STLIAA

-57 FKNLTLGINPG
+57 FKNLTLGINSG

-90 RFSPLEGKIV
+90 RFPPLEGKIV

-108 FLDQEPSFPDGY
+108 FLDQEPQFTEGF
-120 SISDFIFSLE
+120 SISDHIFSLE

-172 IKTILSRMGINH
+172 IKTILNRMGITH
-184 LQQKIDT
+184 LQQKIAT

-202 AKLLIEDPEIYVL
+202 AKLLIEDPEILVL

-225 TIEWLEKLLTSGNK
+225 TIEWLEKLLTTGQK

-257 IVELDRGKIYNYNGN
+257 IVELDRGKIFNYNGN
-272 YAFFLEKKSEREASD
+272 YAYYLEKKSEREALD
-287 ESTFHK
+287 ATVQ
-293 NKNLLKKEL
+293 NKNQQLLKKEL
-302 EWMRRMPAA
+302 EWMRRMPQA
-311 RTVKSQSRINSFY
+311 RATKSNARINAFY
-324 DLEEKTKQRSDNQ
+324 DLEEKTKKKSDNQ
-337 KVTLNV
+337 TINLQM
-343 KMSRQGNKILELNHI
+343 KMSRQGGKIIEIDHI
-358 GQTFDDK
+358 AKSFDGRP
-365 KIIND
+365 IIND

-376 RGDRIG
+376 KGDRIG

-396 IITGYLN
+396 IITSQLAPDAGT
-403 PEKGKVDVG
+403 VDTG
-412 DTTVY
+412 ETTVF
-417 GYYKQGGLAFN
+417 GYYKQGGLTFDP
-428 EKERV
+428 KERV

-444 KMADGQTI
+444 KMADGSVIT
-452 SASALLTL
+452 ASALLTL

-472 EKLSGGEKKRLHLM
+472 EKLSGGEKKRLNLM

-521 GVLILVSHD
+521 GILMLVSHD

-537 SEQLFIMEGDGGVS
+537 SDQLFIMEGEGVVK
-551 IYSGNY
+551 IYNGNY
-557 SEYRISLDTAKDN
+557 SEYRLSLEQPKVKPEA
-570 PAQKK
+570 KK
-575 TKIEEPVSSTSAKK
+575 TSTPIAAEAPTKNAKK

-600 IEETVAEKENE
+600 CEEGMADTETKIV
-611 IEELTMKLNAVETS
+611 ELTKSLSAIAAS
-625 DYLKIQEISLEI
+625 DYVKIQEISDEI
-637 EKLNKQ
+637 EKLKVKHDDYT
-643 LEGIMERWV
+643 MRWL
-652 ELSEKTN
+652 ELSE

>member
-1 MLILLNSVFTITS
+1 M
-14 FISYQNFNPYF
+14 
-25 CGNFLLD
+25 
-32 KSLKNTLSTLIAA
+32 STLIAA
-45 EGLGHGYHDEWL
+45 EGLGHAYHDEWL
-57 FKNLTLGINPG
+57 FKNLTLGIQTG

-90 RFSPLEGKIV
+90 RFNPLEGKVV
-100 KNKAVKIG
+100 KNKFVKIG

-149 DEKTLNRLYEELSEH
+149 DENTLNRLYEELSEH

-257 IVELDRGKIYNYNGN
+257 IVELDRGKIYNYSGN

-287 ESTFHK
+287 DATFQK

-302 EWMRRMPAA
+302 EWMRRMPQA
-311 RTVKSQSRINSFY
+311 RGTKSNSRITAYY
-324 DLEEKTKQRSDNQ
+324 DLDEKTKQRTDNQ
-337 KVTLNV
+337 TVNL
-343 KMSRQGNKILELNHI
+343 KMKMARQGNKILELNHV
-358 GQTFDDK
+358 GQSFGDK

-382 LAGKNGTGKSTLLN
+382 LAGKNGTGKSTFLN
-396 IITGYLN
+396 LVTGILQ
-403 PEKGKVDVG
+403 PEKGTVDTG

-428 EKERV
+428 GKERV

-444 KMADGQTI
+444 KMADGSTI
-452 SASALLTL
+452 SASQLLTL

-486 KVLMQ
+486 KVLMM

-521 GVLILVSHD
+521 GVLMLVSHD

-537 SEQLFIMEGDGGVS
+537 SEQLFIMEGDGNVN
-551 IYSGNY
+551 IYNGNY
-557 SEYRISLDTAKDN
+557 SEYRLSLEADKEKGSRPAKTTESVNVTDTTA
-570 PAQKK
+570 
-575 TKIEEPVSSTSAKK
+575 TTKK
-589 LSFKEQKELDE
+589 LTYKEQKELDD
-600 IEETVAEKENE
+600 AEQR
-611 IEELTMKLNAVETS
+611 ISELEVIVSSLAS
-625 DYLKIQEISLEI
+625 SLLAIDSADYKKMQEVNQEI
-637 EKLNKQ
+637 EKNQKELDKVT
-643 LEGIMERWV
+643 ERWL
-652 ELSEKTN
+652 ELSEKIS

>member
-1 MLILLNSVFTITS
+1 
-14 FISYQNFNPYF
+14 
-25 CGNFLLD
+25 
-32 KSLKNTLSTLIAA
+32 LSTLIAA
-45 EGLGHGYHDEWL
+45 ENLGHAYHDEWL
-57 FKNLTLGINPG
+57 FKNLTLGIQTG

-90 RFSPLEGKIV
+90 RFNPLEGKIV
-100 KNKAVKIG
+100 KNKSVKIG

-172 IKTILSRMGINH
+172 IKTILSRMGITH
-184 LQQKIDT
+184 LQQQIST

-225 TIEWLEKLLTSGNK
+225 TIEWLEKLLTTGNK

-257 IVELDRGKIYNYNGN
+257 IVELDRGKIYNYNGK
-272 YAFFLEKKSEREASD
+272 YAYFLEKKSEREASD
-287 ESTFHK
+287 ESSFHK

-302 EWMRRMPAA
+302 EWMRRMPQA
-311 RTVKSQSRINSFY
+311 RGTKSQARIDAFY
-324 DLEEKTKQRSDNQ
+324 DLDAKTKQRTDN
-337 KVTLNV
+337 KTVTLNV
-343 KMSRQGNKILELNHI
+343 KMSRQGNKILELDHI
-358 GQTFDDK
+358 GQTFGEK

-370 FSYTFK
+370 FNYTFK
-376 RGDRIG
+376 RADRIG

-396 IITGYLN
+396 IITGFLQ
-403 PEKGKVDVG
+403 PEKGIVSTG
-412 DTTVY
+412 ETTVY

-433 IDIVKSDAEYI
+433 IDIVTADAEYI

-452 SASALLTL
+452 SASQLLTL

-486 KVLMQ
+486 KVLMA

-537 SEQLFIMEGDGGVS
+537 SEQLFIMEGNGEVN
-551 IYSGNY
+551 IYNGNY
-557 SEYRISLDTAKDN
+557 SEYRNSLDLPKEKVETKTVKTESAS
-570 PAQKK
+570 PAA
-575 TKIEEPVSSTSAKK
+575 TIK
-589 LSFKEQKELDE
+589 LSFKEQRELDE
-600 IEETVAEKENE
+600 LEVKIAETETE
-611 IEELTMKLNAVETS
+611 IDQLTASLLSIDSAN
-625 DYLKIQEISLEI
+625 YQEIQKVTKTIESLNTSLEHT
-637 EKLNKQ
+637 L
-643 LEGIMERWV
+643 ERWV
-652 ELSEKTN
+652 ELSEKTNKAN

>member
-1 MLILLNSVFTITS
+1 M
-14 FISYQNFNPYF
+14 
-25 CGNFLLD
+25 
-32 KSLKNTLSTLIAA
+32 STLIAA

-100 KNKAVKIG
+100 KNKSVKIG

-137 KEYEELIEDPNP
+137 REYEELIEDPNP
-149 DEKTLNRLYEELSEH
+149 DEHQLNRLYEELSEH

-272 YAFFLEKKSEREASD
+272 YAYFLEKKAEREASD
-287 ESTFHK
+287 ESTFQK

-311 RTVKSQSRINSFY
+311 RTTKSQARIDAFY
-324 DLEEKTKQRSDNQ
+324 DLDEKTKQRSDNQ

-343 KMSRQGNKILELNHI
+343 KMSRQGGKILELDHI
-358 GQTFDDK
+358 SQHFDDK
-365 KIIND
+365 NIIND

-396 IITGYLN
+396 IITGNLK
-403 PEKGKVDVG
+403 PTKGKVDVG

-537 SEQLFIMEGDGGVS
+537 SKQLFIMEGNGGVS
-551 IYSGNY
+551 IYNGNY
-557 SEYRISLDTAKDN
+557 SEYRISLDAAKEN
-570 PAQKK
+570 SAVKSKAKQEIVSPAKQQ
-575 TKIEEPVSSTSAKK
+575 KK

-600 IEETVAEKENE
+600 MEMLVAEKENE
-611 IEELTMKLNAVETS
+611 IEELTRHMTVIDSS
-625 DYLKIQEISLEI
+625 DYVKIQETAARIEELNQALE
-637 EKLNKQ
+637 KA
-643 LEGIMERWV
+643 MSRWV
-652 ELSEKTN
+652 ELAELAN

>member
-1 MLILLNSVFTITS
+1 
-14 FISYQNFNPYF
+14 
-25 CGNFLLD
+25 
-32 KSLKNTLSTLIAA
+32 LSTLIAA

-57 FKNLTLGINPG
+57 FKKLTLGIQTG

-90 RFSPLEGKIV
+90 RFNPLEGKIV
-100 KNKAVKIG
+100 KNKSVKIG

-137 KEYEELIEDPNP
+137 KEYEELIEQPHP
-149 DEKTLNRLYEELSEH
+149 DEDKLNHLYGELSEH

-172 IKTILSRMGINH
+172 IKTILSRMGITH
-184 LQQKIDT
+184 LQQQIST

-202 AKLLIEDPEIYVL
+202 AKLLIEDPEMYIL

-225 TIEWLEKLLTSGNK
+225 TIEWLEKLLTTGNK

-257 IVELDRGKIYNYNGN
+257 IVELDKGKTFTYNGN
-272 YAFFLEKKSEREASD
+272 YAYFLEKKSEREASD
-287 ESTFHK
+287 EATYQK

-302 EWMRRMPAA
+302 EWMRRMPQA
-311 RTVKSQSRINSFY
+311 RGTKSQARIDAFY
-324 DLEEKTKQRSDNQ
+324 DLESKTNKSTDNQ
-337 KVTLNV
+337 QVTLNV
-343 KMSRQGNKILELNHI
+343 KMSRQGGKILELDHI
-358 GQTFDDK
+358 GQSFNDRQ
-365 KIIND
+365 IIND

-376 RGDRIG
+376 RADRIG

-396 IITGYLN
+396 IITGFLK

-412 DTTVY
+412 ETTVY

-452 SASALLTL
+452 SASQLLTL

-537 SEQLFIMEGDGGVS
+537 SEQLFIMEGNGEVN
-551 IYSGNY
+551 IYNGNY
-557 SEYRISLDTAKDN
+557 SEYRTSLDVAKEKVEKKVA
-570 PAQKK
+570 PAPAVQKEQ
-575 TKIEEPVSSTSAKK
+575 TKK
-589 LSFKEQKELDE
+589 LSYKEQKELEDTEQEVARLEKE
-600 IEETVAEKENE
+600 IEQ
-611 IEELTMKLNAVETS
+611 LTQSLTAIDS
-625 DYLKIQEISLEI
+625 ADYQQIQNVTKEI
-637 EKLNKQ
+637 EKLTSSLDQVTEKW
-643 LEGIMERWV
+643 LD
-652 ELSEKTN
+652 LSERNS

>member
-1 MLILLNSVFTITS
+1 M
-14 FISYQNFNPYF
+14 
-25 CGNFLLD
+25 
-32 KSLKNTLSTLIAA
+32 STLIAA
-45 EGLGHGYHDEWL
+45 EGLGHAYHDEWL
-57 FKNLTLGINPG
+57 FKKLTLGIQTG

-90 RFSPLEGKIV
+90 RFLPLEGKIV
-100 KNKAVKIG
+100 KNKSVRIG
-108 FLDQEPSFPDGY
+108 FLDQEPTFPDGY

-137 KEYEELIEDPNP
+137 KEYEELIEQENP
-149 DEKTLNRLYEELSEH
+149 DEDHLNRLYGELSEH

-172 IKTILSRMGINH
+172 IKTILSRMGITH
-184 LQQKIDT
+184 LQQQIST

-202 AKLLIEDPEIYVL
+202 AKLLIEDPDFYIL

-239 TILLVTHDRY
+239 TLLLVTHDRY

-257 IVELDRGKIYNYNGN
+257 IVELDKGKTFTYNGN
-272 YAFFLEKKSEREASD
+272 YAYFLEKKSEREASD
-287 ESTFHK
+287 EATFQK

-302 EWMRRMPAA
+302 EWMRRMPQA
-311 RTVKSQSRINSFY
+311 RGTKSQARIDAFY
-324 DLEEKTKQRSDNQ
+324 DLESRTKQNAENGSI
-337 KVTLNV
+337 TLNV
-343 KMSRQGNKILELNHI
+343 KMARQGNKILELDHI
-358 GQTFDDK
+358 GQSFDEK

-376 RGDRIG
+376 RADRIG

-396 IITGYLN
+396 IITGYLQ
-403 PEKGKVDVG
+403 PEKGNVSVG
-412 DTTVY
+412 ETTVY

-537 SEQLFIMEGDGGVS
+537 SEQLFIMEGNGEVN
-551 IYSGNY
+551 IYNGNY
-557 SEYRISLDTAKDN
+557 SEYRLSLEQLKENAQKKAVTAAAATETTTAKD
-570 PAQKK
+570 
-575 TKIEEPVSSTSAKK
+575 STKK
-589 LSFKEQKELDE
+589 LSYKEQKELEESEAKIATLEDKIVSLTSSLSNIDSGDYKE
-600 IEETVAEKENE
+600 IERVSGE
-611 IEELTMKLNAVETS
+611 
-625 DYLKIQEISLEI
+625 IQE
-637 EKLNKQ
+637 LNKQ
-643 LEGIMERWV
+643 LDQVMERWL
-652 ELSEKTN
+652 ELSEKNN